1 MNQSSNNR
9 STDERSLSR
18 RERKR
23 YETRLAILGA
33 AAQVFRERG
42 FSDASMR
49 DIAAAAD
56 LSPANIYHYFRSK
69 DEIVYFCQDR
79 TLDRLLNIL
88 QAVRAQRSSVP
99 ERMRALAT
107 AHVLCLVNG
116 VEGMAAH
123 FEVDPAT
130 PALREAIRVKRECY
144 KQAVYGLI
152 ALGIRRGEFRPCNV
166 KYAMRGFLGAL
177 NWTPHW
183 YPEEGSDSAEEIAQR
198 IADYAVAG
206 LMNYQPGKKGD

>member
-1 MNQSSNNR
+1 MDQSSSNR
-9 STDERSLSR
+9 PAAERSLSR
-18 RERKR
+18 RERMR
-23 YETRLAILGA
+23 HEAHLAILGA
-33 AAQVFRERG
+33 AARVFRERG

-69 DEIVYFCQDR
+69 DEIIYFCQDR
-79 TLDRLLNIL
+79 TLDRLLDIA
-88 QAVRAQRSSVP
+88 QAVRARRSPVP

-107 AHVLCLVNG
+107 AHVRCLIDG

-130 PALREAIRVKRECY
+130 PALREAIRVKRERY
-144 KQAVYGLI
+144 KQAVSGLI
-152 ALGIRRGEFRPCNV
+152 TLGIRRGEFRPCNV

-183 YPEEGSDSAEEIAQR
+183 YPEEGSDSAAEIAQR

-206 LMNYQPGKKGD
+206 LMYNRPKKKGD